1 MIKAKEHISNG
12 MKIVTV
18 IPLTKGVFK
27 EDLTYFTAKPVP
39 DGSVVS
45 IPVRNK
51 TILGIAVSSEDVSH
65 TKSDIKNMSFNIRK
79 ITEVK
84 EHSIFSNEFLFTG
97 IEISKYFGSQKGR
110 TLTSLL
116 PASFREN
123 YDEISKFKN
132 TTPSP
137 FRHSPLAGGEKKRIK
152 PEKLLFQSPLEDRM
166 IFYKTLIRGSFAEKK
181 SVFIV
186 LPTESDIDDFKTT
199 LGHGIENFTFSIHG
213 GMTAKRQVDQ
223 FKKITTTDHPIL
235 IFSTTQFLSIPRN
248 DIGTIVIEHESSNS
262 YKMFNRPF
270 LDLRVF
276 VELFAEKIGAK
287 LILAD
292 TLLRFETINRKEKLA
307 EVRPL
312 SFRLNFE
319 GNIEIKNP
327 NEKHSNTTPSSFGH
341 SPLADGEKSGFK
353 LFSKENLEEI
363 RKTIEN
369 KKNVFVFSLRKG
381 LATMTVCRDC
391 TTTIM
396 CDECS
401 SPVVL
406 YLSADGKKRM
416 FVCNRCGIQ
425 KDPLMKCPHCDS
437 WNLTP
442 LGIGTDTVEEEL
454 KKQLPKVK
462 IFKLDKESAK
472 TEKGAEKIITD
483 FENEKGAVLIG
494 TEMAFFYIKEKVDL
508 SVVASFDSLWSIPNF
523 KMSEK
528 IIHIIFSLIS
538 ITKNTIL
545 IQTKN
550 EKDSAL
556 TAIKN
561 DNLLNFVRE
570 ELQDRKNLE
579 YPPFKRFIK
588 ITHLGNKEDT
598 IVTKKY
604 LAELFADYDVKIFSA
619 FVSRVKGAYV
629 TNALIKIDLDKWSLP
644 QINTNLQTDEQLHK
658 KISSLPPD
666 FSINVDPE
674 DLL

>member
-1 MIKAKEHISNG
+1 

-18 IPLTKGVFK
+18 IPLTKGIFK

-123 YDEISKFKN
+123 YDEIVKYKKE
-132 TTPSP
+132 P
-137 FRHSPLAGGEKKRIK
+137 HSDPLLIKEREKKLK

-292 TLLRFETINRKEKLA
+292 ILLRFETINRKEKLA

-312 SFRLNFE
+312 SFRFNFE

-327 NEKHSNTTPSSFGH
+327 NPTPSPDKH
-341 SPLADGEKSGFK
+341 SPLAGGEKSGFK

-483 FENEKGAVLIG
+483 FENEKGAILIG

-508 SVVASFDSLWSIPNF
+508 SIVASFDSLWSIPNF

-619 FVSRVKGAYV
+619 FVSKVKGQYV
-629 TNALIKIDLDKWSLP
+629 TNALLKLDLQKWSLP
-644 QINTNLQTDEQLHK
+644 QINSNSQIDEHLHK
-658 KISSLPPD
+658 KLSSLPPD